1 MTLLEVNQLTK
12 HFGGLTAVSNV
23 SLNVEEGEL
32 LGIIGPNGAGKTTL
46 FNLITGVYPP
56 SEGTITFQVDDQPS
70 VISGLSPAKVSDK
83 GIGRTFQNIRLFSQM
98 TVLENVMAGFYA
110 KNRAGFFESLL
121 RLPSYYRKLRQH
133 EADALELLS
142 LFHLEGK
149 ANYKAS
155 QLSYGDQRRLEIVR
169 ALATKPRILFL
180 DEPAAGMN
188 PKETEALTELIYQ
201 IKTEFQLSV
210 VLIEHDMS
218 LVMRICERLY
228 VLEYGQLIASGTPKE
243 IQTNPRVIEAYL
255 GGE

>member
-110 KNRAGFFESLL
+110 KSRAGFFESLL

-133 EADALELLS
+133 ETDALELLS
-142 LFHLEGK
+142 LFHLEEK
-149 ANYKAS
+149 ANYKSS

-228 VLEYGQLIASGTPKE
+228 VLEYGQLIASGTPQE